1 MLLETCGRTDRGA
14 TRNDNE
20 DRILMDGSL
29 GLFVVCD
36 GMGGRQRGEIAAE
49 KAIAAVRFYI
59 ETSSDRYDV
68 SWPFGYSFD
77 LSLDANRLVT
87 GIRLANRQVWR
98 HAEQSLECAGMGT
111 TIAAILLH
119 EDRIVAG
126 NVGDSRVYLCRA
138 GQLTQLS
145 VDDTMVSSMVQK
157 GMLTAAQAAA
167 HPMRNVVT
175 QAIGSQE
182 NVEAHLREMSLESG
196 DIVLLCSDG
205 LYAVVAEPAIQETL
219 ANGGALEGMVDHL
232 IAASLSAGAPDN
244 VSALILRYT

>member
-1 MLLETCGRTDRGA
+1 MLLEYCGRTDRGA
-14 TRNDNE
+14 TRDDNE
-20 DRILMDGSL
+20 DRILVEGSL

-59 ETSSDRYDV
+59 DASNDRYDV
-68 SWPFGYSFD
+68 SWPFGYAFD

-111 TIAAILLH
+111 TIAAVLLH
-119 EDRIVAG
+119 EGRMVTG
-126 NVGDSRVYLCRA
+126 NAGDSRVYLWRS
-138 GQLTQLS
+138 GGLTQLS

-157 GMLTAAQAAA
+157 GMLSRAEAAV

-182 NVEAHLREMSLESG
+182 SVETHLQETALENG
-196 DIVLLCSDG
+196 DVVLLSSDG
-205 LYAVVAEPAIQETL
+205 LHATIGETAIQETL
-219 ANGGALEGMVDHL
+219 AGGAAVEQMVDQL
-232 IAASLSAGAPDN
+232 IAAALAAGAPDN
-244 VSALILRYT
+244 VSAIVVRYS